1 MVNLIDQILITNET
15 RRGASLQVIQ
25 LFENFVYRISGLQQL
40 CIVNYLQ
47 LFRGNR
53 IEKGKNWS
61 DQWFKYLFR
70 IERYQNIFIR
80 GADSQKKTS
89 SPSHKINVPWKSI
102 AETRKYYWEYQRCTE
117 PNQQNT
123 SEDINVWWKLHRS
136 ILGEYRYTSL
146 ELAVRLGAVRAYPIA
161 DFRTSNPLRA
171 GSRKNNKQKCHTW
184 WQRQT
189 IVDS

>member
-15 RRGASLQVIQ
+15 RLGASLQVMR
-25 LFENFVYRISGLQQL
+25 LFQDFVYTISEFQQWCIEYYFKLLQ
-40 CIVNYLQ
+40 
-47 LFRGNR
+47 GNR
-53 IEKGKNWS
+53 IEAGKNWLY
-61 DQWFKYLFR
+61 QWFKYLLCLKKYFKR
-70 IERYQNIFIR
+70 LIR
-80 GADSQKKTS
+80 KADSEKKTS
-89 SPSHKINVPWKSI
+89 SPSRKINVRWKSL
-102 AETRKYYWEYQRCTE
+102 AKTRRYYWEYQRCTE

-171 GSRKNNKQKCHTW
+171 GSRKNNKQKCH
-184 WQRQT
+184 R
-189 IVDS
+189 

>member
-171 GSRKNNKQKCHTW
+171 GSRKNNKQKCHT
-184 WQRQT
+184 
-189 IVDS
+189 

>member
-1 MVNLIDQILITNET
+1 MVNPIDQILITNQT
-15 RRGASLQVIQ
+15 RLGASLQVIQ
-25 LFENFVYRISGLQQL
+25 LFQNFVYRISALPQL

-61 DQWFKYLFR
+61 YQCCKYFFVIKMYKYIYLCR
-70 IERYQNIFIR
+70 AGSE
-80 GADSQKKTS
+80 KKTS
-89 SPSHKINVPWKSI
+89 SPSRKMNVPWKSI
-102 AETRKYYWEYQRCTE
+102 AETRRYIWKYQRCTE

-146 ELAVRLGAVRAYPIA
+146 ELAV
-161 DFRTSNPLRA
+161 
-171 GSRKNNKQKCHTW
+171 
-184 WQRQT
+184 
-189 IVDS
+189 

>member
-1 MVNLIDQILITNET
+1 MVNLIDQILITPET

-70 IERYQNIFIR
+70 I
-80 GADSQKKTS
+80 
-89 SPSHKINVPWKSI
+89 
-102 AETRKYYWEYQRCTE
+102 
-117 PNQQNT
+117 
-123 SEDINVWWKLHRS
+123 
-136 ILGEYRYTSL
+136 
-146 ELAVRLGAVRAYPIA
+146 
-161 DFRTSNPLRA
+161 
-171 GSRKNNKQKCHTW
+171 
-184 WQRQT
+184 
-189 IVDS
+189 